1 MECFFNFLTVYLN
14 LSTVSLLKCCFRLY
28 TVARVGIFQGKK
40 PYHLT
45 VMSEMSDNSQLIR
58 NFTELLGSDRVL
70 TDPADRIVYEC
81 DGLVLNKRMPDVVVL
96 PETTEEV
103 AAIVKICNRHEVPYL
118 ARGAGTGLSGG
129 AVAHNGGVILQMS
142 LMNRILEINYD
153 DELAVVQPGVV
164 NIQLSDQTT
173 EAGYHFAPDPSSQK
187 ACTIGGN
194 VAENAGGPHTL
205 KYGVTTDHVLGLTA
219 VLPNG
224 SVETF
229 GGRCEDIPGYD
240 LIGLMVGS
248 EGTLGIATEI
258 TVKLTRNP
266 QMVQTFLAVY
276 DSIEAASQTITRIIS
291 AGIVPAALELIDS
304 LVIEAVESHMKL
316 GFPTDAE
323 AILLI
328 EIDGAPLQ
336 LSSETKRIQVICQE
350 NGAREFRHAQNEQ
363 ERQDLWRGRK
373 ESIGALGKVTQA
385 FYTNDGVVPR
395 SKLPEII
402 RRDMEIGKKHG
413 LRVAHVCHA
422 GDGNIHPIILYNPD
436 DDQEIKAA
444 LAVSEEILKTC
455 VDLGGSLTGEHGI
468 GTEKR
473 ETFSLMFSNDDQQ
486 QMMKVRIVFN
496 PQNLLNPGKIFPT
509 GARCGE
515 AKIKKTISR
524 GGWL

>member
-1 MECFFNFLTVYLN
+1 M
-14 LSTVSLLKCCFRLY
+14 S
-28 TVARVGIFQGKK
+28 K
-40 PYHLT
+40 P
-45 VMSEMSDNSQLIR
+45 SDNSQLIR
-58 NFTELLGSDRVL
+58 NFSEILGSEQIL

-96 PETTEEV
+96 PRTTEEI
-103 AAIVKICNRHEVPYL
+103 AAIVKICNQHDVPYL

-129 AVAHNGGVILQMS
+129 AVAYNGGVILQLS
-142 LMNRILEINYD
+142 RMNQILEIDYD
-153 DELAVVQPGVV
+153 DEIAVVQPGVV
-164 NIQLSDQTT
+164 NIQLSDLTT

-205 KYGVTTDHVLGLTA
+205 KYGVTTDHILGLTM
-219 VLPNG
+219 VMPDG

-240 LIGLMVGS
+240 LVGLMVGS
-248 EGTLGIATEI
+248 EGTLGIITEI
-258 TVKLTRNP
+258 TARLTMNP
-266 QMVQTFLAVY
+266 KTVQTFLAVY
-276 DSIEAASQTITRIIS
+276 DSIESASRAITQIIA
-291 AGIVPAALELIDS
+291 AGIIPAALELIDS
-304 LVIEAVESHMKL
+304 LVIEAVEKHMKL

-323 AILLI
+323 AVLLI
-328 EIDGAPLQ
+328 EIDGAPQQ
-336 LSSETKRIQVICQE
+336 LADEAEQIEKICQE
-350 NGAREFRHAQNEQ
+350 SGVRKFRQAQDEQ

-373 ESIGALGKVTQA
+373 ESVGALGKITQA

-395 SKLPEII
+395 SKLPEIV
-402 RRDMEIGKKHG
+402 RRDIEIGKKYG
-413 LRVAHVCHA
+413 LRVAHLCHA

-436 DDQEIKAA
+436 EEQEVKAA

-455 VDLGGSLTGEHGI
+455 VELGGSLTGEHGI

-473 ETFSLMFSNDDQQ
+473 ETFGLMFSDDDQE
-486 QMMKVRIVFN
+486 QMMRIRTVFN
-496 PQNLLNPGKIFPT
+496 PDELLNPGKIFPI

-515 AKIKKTISR
+515 AKINKTISR